1 MYDFDKYKLQYHVIL
16 IFFLNLLSCL
26 FFSFFEQEIVERAK
40 ESQKHNEHVHY
51 LGPGGYIAKRTKW
64 CVHDPVSSLNDSESV
79 NASILSSERS
89 GRSYDWVKARTKP
102 QEGGVYYFPKYN
114 TKEVFDKMVIYL
126 IILKLNYI

>member
-1 MYDFDKYKLQYHVIL
+1 M
-16 IFFLNLLSCL
+16 
-26 FFSFFEQEIVERAK
+26 
-40 ESQKHNEHVHY
+40 
-51 LGPGGYIAKRTKW
+51 
-64 CVHDPVSSLNDSESV
+64 NDSESV

-102 QEGGVYYFPKYN
+102 QEGGGYYFPKYK